1 MDILSLELIGV
12 ILMMLI
18 ALGILLRLAAEEIT
32 EDVAEFKRRNRW
44 RKRYKH
50 HKRRKR

>member
-18 ALGILLRLAAEEIT
+18 ALGVILRLTAEEIT
-32 EDVAEFKRRNRW
+32 EDIAEFKRRNRW
-44 RKRYKH
+44 RKRFKH
-50 HKRRKR
+50 RMRHK